1 MALGDPYADLGDL
14 KTYLKIQPTNT
25 KYNAA
30 LTDALN
36 SASSEIERH
45 TGRQFNLAASATP
58 RVYEPEQDWMT
69 VRTDDF
75 ATLNTLVVQVSPDN
89 SGNFTQTLTSSQ
101 YEAYPYNGVVDGQ
114 PGWPYYRLRS
124 TGGAWFPRL
133 PLSRRASVQVTAQ
146 WGWPAVPAPIKQSC
160 MIIAAQTYRLADAP
174 WGVAGMTEF
183 GTAVRIR
190 DIPMVRE
197 KLRPFVKYPV
207 LGG

>member
-14 KTYLKIQPTNT
+14 KNYLKIQPADT
-25 KYNAA
+25 KYDFA

-36 SASSEIERH
+36 SASSEIERY

-58 RVYEPEQDWMT
+58 RLYEPEADWMT

-75 ATLNTLVVQVSPDN
+75 ASLTGLVVQTNPDT
-89 SGNFTQTLTSSQ
+89 SGNFTLTLSSSQ
-101 YEAYPYNGVVDGQ
+101 YEAYPFNGVVDGQ
-114 PGWPYYRLRS
+114 PGWPFYRLHAVS
-124 TGGAWFPRL
+124 GPLFVRL
-133 PLSRRASVQVTAQ
+133 PFVRKASVQVTAQ